1 MKNTQGALEG
11 RRARRSAPCPAEAG
25 ASEAHPWDLQ
35 VPVHLPDGERGNSPG
50 HSGSMLSH
58 TRCSVRVPLGQ
69 ASLILPILAL
79 LGQGQAGVTVLQPLC
94 PAATWGQLFRLRSS
108 YLLDPSL
115 SSALPS
121 S

>member
-1 MKNTQGALEG
+1 MPRRSWRFRSTSLGLASPCSSPR
-11 RRARRSAPCPAEAG
+11 RRAGKQPRTQRQHALSHPLQRAG
-25 ASEAHPWDLQ
+25 AA
-35 VPVHLPDGERGNSPG
+35 G
-50 HSGSMLSH
+50 
-58 TRCSVRVPLGQ
+58 TSVFNF
-69 ASLILPILAL
+69 ADLAL